1 MGLIYLGGAMRT
13 KRSLIFAACVLL
25 TILVFTGCGISVNQ
39 NSDKRA
45 EKTSKDDDY
54 TKANKK
60 SKKEKKKD
68 KEDKKEVKE
77 LKNTAVNDGNLVGNM
92 VCYGRMVNNGD
103 VYYFRNPKDQERIY
117 SVDMSGNVSRISG
130 DIFMKDMH
138 ILNGNIYY
146 ANTTTGDQKDTN
158 FTDRNLYRYSTSTGE
173 NIRLTDLG
181 FGTGDDSW
189 LSFESLVDNYC
200 YFSYSNG
207 QDGIYHICRVNT
219 DGQDF
224 TELFTIPAGQNVGNP
239 NVSVVDRRYVYFLTK
254 DGFNYYDMETKQ
266 NTVAIPGFDCQ
277 NYIIYDGTLYY
288 TEEDP
293 YLRSSDLAGG
303 NQKIVYDGSG
313 LGFAADSVQF
323 NIYENTIYVLE
334 KSYEQKMGSLKK
346 MNMDGSNVV
355 DIAED
360 IKWFNIVNGN
370 VFLRYWDGKSKPDT
384 ELYTYNIAA
393 NTPIGQM
400 VNFDAAIANAKPEV
414 ATQNTQP
421 SSLEK
426 DDSYY
431 MEKYEPV
438 IFEYYKS
445 IYEGFYGSTEYGL
458 YRPNEEYRFGFS
470 DINGNGSKEMIVSS
484 DEFVV
489 AIYALN
495 NGVPVIVDAG
505 GPKTLIYIFKDG
517 DVHITHGFGA
527 GGYEEVVFKLDNNDK
542 IVGLYSNEVYGQV
555 YKVNGSE
562 VTESEYNRIMQKYLT
577 GTNDNEYY
585 IGDKSFYRHLE

>member
-1 MGLIYLGGAMRT
+1 MRV
-13 KRSLIFAACVLL
+13 KKYAIFASFVLSASL
-25 TILVFTGCGISVNQ
+25 LFTGCSVGLNTD
-39 NSDKRA
+39 SYKKS
-45 EKTSKDDDY
+45 ETEDY

-158 FTDRNLYRYSTSTGE
+158 FTDRNLYRYSISTGE
-173 NIRLTDLG
+173 NTRLTDLG

-239 NVSVVDRRYVYFLTK
+239 NVSVVDKRYVYFLTK
-254 DGFNYYDMETKQ
+254 DGFNYYDMENKQ

-323 NIYENTIYVLE
+323 NIYENTLYVLE

-400 VNFDAAIANAKPEV
+400 VNFDAAVANAKPEV

-421 SSLEK
+421 SSSEK

-438 IFEYYKS
+438 IHEYMDYIIGGKIEDLETS
-445 IYEGFYGSTEYGL
+445 YIQGDYY
-458 YRPNEEYRFGFS
+458 PNDDYAYVFIDLNS
-470 DINGNGSKEMIVSS
+470 NGSKEMIVT
-484 DEFVV
+484 ENGTINY
-489 AIYALN
+489 IYTLK
-495 NGVPVIVDAG
+495 NGVPY
-505 GPKTLIYIFKDG
+505 TLMYRVWGDHITVKKDDYIFRSHTGNGGRANQFSVYTLDKNENEIEVLSG
-517 DVHITHGFGA
+517 WLHWDVHGDYGVAECYINNKEVSLSD
-527 GGYEEVVFKLDNNDK
+527 YEAIEPRYKGDSS
-542 IVGLYSNEVYGQV
+542 IVGIYSF
-555 YKVNGSE
+555 
-562 VTESEYNRIMQKYLT
+562 VTYHE
-577 GTNDNEYY
+577 
-585 IGDKSFYRHLE
+585 

>member
-1 MGLIYLGGAMRT
+1 MKKSLSLAIALI
-13 KRSLIFAACVLL
+13 IVC
-25 TILVFTGCGISVNQ
+25 LVFSACGIS
-39 NSDKRA
+39 
-45 EKTSKDDDY
+45 
-54 TKANKK
+54 
-60 SKKEKKKD
+60 KKD
-68 KEDKKEVKE
+68 KKETTVEETTIKE
-77 LKNTAVNDGNLVGNM
+77 ETKESKEAVAKVVEMKNTAVNDGNLVGNM
-92 VCYGRMVNNGD
+92 VCYGRMVNNKD
-103 VYYFRNPKDQERIY
+103 EYYFRNPKDQERIY
-117 SVDMSGNVSRISG
+117 SVDMSGNVKKISG

-138 ILNGNIYY
+138 MLDGVIYY
-146 ANTTTGDQKDTN
+146 ANTTVGDQKDTK
-158 FTDRNLYRYSTSTGE
+158 FTDRNLYKYSTYTGE
-173 NIRLTDLG
+173 NTKLTDLG

-207 QDGIYHICRVNT
+207 VDGIYHIVRVKT
-219 DGQDF
+219 DGSDL

-239 NVSVVDRRYVYFLTK
+239 NVSVVDRKYVYFLSK
-254 DGFNYYDMETKQ
+254 DGLNCYNMESKQ
-266 NTVAIPGFDCQ
+266 NKIAIPNFDCQ
-277 NYIIYDGTLYY
+277 NYFIYDGTIYY

-293 YLRSSDLAGG
+293 YLRSCDLSGG
-303 NQKIVYDGSG
+303 NQRTVYDGSK
-313 LGFAADSVQF
+313 LGFNVDSVQF
-323 NIYENTIYVLE
+323 NIYENTLYVLE

-346 MNMDGSNVV
+346 MNIDGSNVV

-400 VNFDAAIANAKPEV
+400 VNFDAAVANAKPEV

-421 SSLEK
+421 SSSEK

-438 IFEYYKS
+438 IFDYYKS
-445 IYEGFYGSTEYGL
+445 IYEGFYGSTYIED
-458 YRPNEEYRFGFS
+458 RPNEEYRFGFS

-484 DEFVV
+484 NEFIT

-505 GPKTLIYIFKDG
+505 GPRTLIDIFKDG
-517 DVHITHGFGA
+517 DVHITHGFGT
-527 GGYEEVVFKLDNNDK
+527 GYEERVFKLDNNDK
-542 IVGLYSNEVYGQV
+542 IVDLYSNEVHDQV
-555 YKVNGSE
+555 YNLNGTD

-577 GTNDNEYY
+577 GNNDNKYY
-585 IGDKSFYRHLE
+585 IGDKSFYRHSE

>member
-1 MGLIYLGGAMRT
+1 MRT

-25 TILVFTGCGISVNQ
+25 TSLVFTGCGISVNQ

-158 FTDRNLYRYSTSTGE
+158 FTDRNLYRYSISTGE
-173 NIRLTDLG
+173 NTRLTDLG

-239 NVSVVDRRYVYFLTK
+239 NVSVVDKRYVYFLTK

-323 NIYENTIYVLE
+323 NIYENTLYVLE

-400 VNFDAAIANAKPEV
+400 VNFDAAVANAKPEV

-421 SSLEK
+421 SSSEK

-438 IFEYYKS
+438 IFDYYKS
-445 IYEGFYGSTEYGL
+445 IYEGFYGSTYIEYGS

-484 DEFVV
+484 NEFVV

-517 DVHITHGFGA
+517 DVHITHGFGT

-577 GTNDNEYY
+577 GTNYNEYY

>member
-1 MGLIYLGGAMRT
+1 MKVKIHV
-13 KRSLIFAACVLL
+13 IFAAFVLAASL
-25 TILVFTGCGISVNQ
+25 LFTGCSVDLNTD
-39 NSDKRA
+39 SYKKS
-45 EKTSKDDDY
+45 ETEDY
-54 TKANKK
+54 TKANTKA
-60 SKKEKKKD
+60 KKEKKKD
-68 KEDKKEVKE
+68 KEDKKDKKTVKE

-239 NVSVVDRRYVYFLTK
+239 NVSVVDKRYVYFLTK

-438 IFEYYKS
+438 IHEYMDYIIGGKIEDLETS
-445 IYEGFYGSTEYGL
+445 YIQGDYY
-458 YRPNEEYRFGFS
+458 PNDDYAYVFIDLNS
-470 DINGNGSKEMIVSS
+470 NGSKEMIVT
-484 DEFVV
+484 ENGTINY
-489 AIYALN
+489 IYTLK
-495 NGVPVIVDAG
+495 NGVPY
-505 GPKTLIYIFKDG
+505 TLNYRVWGDHITVKKDDYIFRSHTGNGGRANQFSVYTLDKNENEIEVLSG
-517 DVHITHGFGA
+517 WLHWDVHGDYGVAECYINNKEVSLSD
-527 GGYEEVVFKLDNNDK
+527 YEAIEPRYKGDSS
-542 IVGLYSNEVYGQV
+542 IVGIYSF
-555 YKVNGSE
+555 
-562 VTESEYNRIMQKYLT
+562 VTYHE
-577 GTNDNEYY
+577 
-585 IGDKSFYRHLE
+585 

>member
-1 MGLIYLGGAMRT
+1 MRV
-13 KRSLIFAACVLL
+13 KKHAIFASFVLSASL
-25 TILVFTGCGISVNQ
+25 LFTGCSVGLNTD
-39 NSDKRA
+39 SYKKS
-45 EKTSKDDDY
+45 ETEDY

-60 SKKEKKKD
+60 NKKEKKKD

-158 FTDRNLYRYSTSTGE
+158 FTDRNLYRYSISTGE
-173 NIRLTDLG
+173 NTRLTDLG

-239 NVSVVDRRYVYFLTK
+239 NVSVVDKRYVYFLTK

-293 YLRSSDLAGG
+293 YLRSSDLTGG

-323 NIYENTIYVLE
+323 NIYENTLYVLE

-400 VNFDAAIANAKPEV
+400 VNFDAAVANAKPEV
-414 ATQNTQP
+414 ATKNTQP
-421 SSLEK
+421 SSSEK

-438 IFEYYKS
+438 IFDYYKY
-445 IYEGFYGSTEYGL
+445 IYEGFYGSTYIESGSYG
-458 YRPNEEYRFGFS
+458 PNEEYRFGFS
-470 DINGNGSKEMIVSS
+470 DINGNGSKEMIVSHN
-484 DEFVV
+484 EFIT

-505 GPKTLIYIFKDG
+505 GPKTLIDIFKDG
-517 DVHITHGFGA
+517 EIHVTHGFGN
-527 GGYEEVVFKLDNNDK
+527 GYEEVVFKLDNNDK
-542 IVGLYSNEVYGQV
+542 IVVLYSNEIYGEV
-555 YKVNGSE
+555 YKINGSE
-562 VTESEYNRIMQKYLT
+562 VTESEYNRIMQKYLN
-577 GTNDNEYY
+577 GSNDNKYY
-585 IGDKSFYRHLE
+585 IGDKSFYRHSE

>member
-1 MGLIYLGGAMRT
+1 MKVKIHV
-13 KRSLIFAACVLL
+13 IFAAFVLAASL
-25 TILVFTGCGISVNQ
+25 LFTGCSVDLNTD
-39 NSDKRA
+39 SYKKS
-45 EKTSKDDDY
+45 ETEDY
-54 TKANKK
+54 TKANTKA
-60 SKKEKKKD
+60 KKEKKKD
-68 KEDKKEVKE
+68 KEDKKDKKTVKE

-239 NVSVVDRRYVYFLTK
+239 NVSVVDKRYVYFLTK

-303 NQKIVYDGSG
+303 NQRTVYDGSG

-323 NIYENTIYVLE
+323 NIYENTLYVLE

-400 VNFDAAIANAKPEV
+400 VNFDAAVANAKPEV

-421 SSLEK
+421 SSSEK

-438 IFEYYKS
+438 IHEYMDYIIGGKIEDLETS
-445 IYEGFYGSTEYGL
+445 YIQGDYY
-458 YRPNEEYRFGFS
+458 PNDDYAYVFIDLNS
-470 DINGNGSKEMIVSS
+470 NGSKEMIVT
-484 DEFVV
+484 ENGTICY
-489 AIYALN
+489 IYTLK
-495 NGVPVIVDAG
+495 NGVPYILKCRVWGDHITVKKDD
-505 GPKTLIYIFKDG
+505 YIFCSHTG
-517 DVHITHGFGA
+517 N
-527 GGYEEVVFKLDNNDK
+527 GGRANQFSVYTLDK
-542 IVGLYSNEVYGQV
+542 
-555 YKVNGSE
+555 
-562 VTESEYNRIMQKYLT
+562 
-577 GTNDNEYY
+577 NDNEIEVLSGWLHWDVRGDYGVAECY
-585 IGDKSFYRHLE
+585 INNKEVSLSEYEAIEPRYNGDSSIVGIYSFVTYHE

>member
-1 MGLIYLGGAMRT
+1 MRT